1 MTGTLSLAFV
11 VVALGQTAPEPADA
25 NLVQAFFKDHC
36 VRCHNA
42 KVQKGKFA
50 LDGLGPKIEGHRSSY
65 TAILERLR
73 EREMPPKSEPQP
85 DAALVRRVVDWIQ
98 EGLAAQRDSHWAFQA
113 VIRPP
118 VPKIKGA
125 SHPIDA
131 FILQELASQGLN
143 LSQEAPKD
151 TLLRRLS
158 LDLVGLPPTPGE
170 IDAFLA
176 DTSTDAYVKQV
187 DRLMASPHFGER
199 WGRHWLDL
207 ARFAESDG
215 YENDK
220 LRPHAWRYRD
230 WVVSAFNKDM
240 PFDQFTIEQLAGD
253 LLPKAT
259 TDQQIAAGLHRH
271 TLWNSAASADK
282 EEFRTLAIKDRVET
296 TAAAWMG
303 LTLGCAKCHSHKY
316 DPISQREYYQ
326 VYAFFNNTDHKD
338 ISLPGGGGAMTLVHT
353 LRATHVH
360 KRGNFLD
367 KGDEVKPGV
376 PAFLVSLAPGAQA
389 NAPIKGEGPIANR
402 LDLARW
408 LVDPKHP
415 LTARVTVNRD
425 WQMLFGQGLVT
436 TPENFGKSGRPP
448 SHPELLDWLADE
460 FVRLK
465 WSRKALLRTIV
476 TSATYRQS
484 STHRP
489 DVAKIDPTNAL
500 LARQNRFRVEA
511 EIVRDLA
518 LAVSGLLDL
527 KLGGPSIVPPFPEGL
542 LKQDFQSEELRLPT
556 KDHHRRGIYIHV
568 QRTLTHPLLAV
579 FDAADGNQLCIK
591 RDRSTTPMQALT
603 LLNDP
608 VFSEAAQKLGDRL
621 RKVSPDRDERLRS
634 AFRICLGRPPE
645 ARELKVLGDLVQA
658 QQKLGAKEES
668 VWTGVARTLI
678 NLEEFITRE

>member
-98 EGLAAQRDSHWAFQA
+98 TGLSAQRDSHWAFQP

-118 VPKIKGA
+118 VPKIKGV

-131 FILQELASQGLN
+131 FIVQKLNGQGLAP
-143 LSQEAPKD
+143 SQEAPKE

-176 DTSTDAYVKQV
+176 DNSPQAYLKQV
-187 DRLMASPHFGER
+187 DRLLASPHFGER

-230 WVVSAFNKDM
+230 WVVSATNKDM

-253 LLPKAT
+253 LTPNAT
-259 TDQQIAAGLHRH
+259 TDQFIAAGLHRH
-271 TLWNSAASADK
+271 TLWNSAMSADK

-303 LTLGCAKCHSHKY
+303 LTIGCAKCHSHKY

-338 ISLPGGGGAMTLVHT
+338 ISLPGGGAAMTLVHT
-353 LRATHVH
+353 KRATYIH

-367 KGDEVKPGV
+367 RGEEVKPGT
-376 PAFLVSLAPGAQA
+376 PAFLPGLVLGPRK
-389 NAPIKGEGPIANR
+389 NESKKGERPIADR

-408 LVDPKHP
+408 LVDRRHP

-465 WSRKALLRTIV
+465 WSRKALLKTIV

-489 DVAKIDPTNAL
+489 EVAKIDLTNGVAGSAKSVPRRSGDRSRSRVGRQWI
-500 LARQNRFRVEA
+500 ARSETRRPIDRA
-511 EIVRDLA
+511 
-518 LAVSGLLDL
+518 AVSGRAPQA
-527 KLGGPSIVPPFPEGL
+527 KFP
-542 LKQDFQSEELRLPT
+542 K
-556 KDHHRRGIYIHV
+556 RRVASADERSSSPRH
-568 QRTLTHPLLAV
+568 LHPRSAN
-579 FDAADGNQLCIK
+579 ADT
-591 RDRSTTPMQALT
+591 ST
-603 LLNDP
+603 
-608 VFSEAAQKLGDRL
+608 VGRL
-621 RKVSPDRDERLRS
+621 RRRRRQSTVH
-634 AFRICLGRPPE
+634 
-645 ARELKVLGDLVQA
+645 QA
-658 QQKLGAKEES
+658 
-668 VWTGVARTLI
+668 
-678 NLEEFITRE
+678 